1 MEAGKVLGPS
11 GIITEM
17 IRISGG
23 VEYVLPTSIVNQ
35 VIHEGIT
42 PNGWCS
48 IIVNCY
54 KSKANTLNRNNCRGI
69 KLSDQ
74 LMKVRIMTQ

>member
-54 KSKANTLNRNNCRGI
+54 KSLKS
-69 KLSDQ
+69 KQ
-74 LMKVRIMTQ
+74 LQRYQVIRPTNES